1 MSTKNLLLLAI
12 LSLGILVA
20 CSQPEVAVEAEPTA
34 AINVAETLDTEGQK
48 GYNRISIFNHTKRRN
63 VTWQYQK
70 VLHTGQA

>member
-1 MSTKNLLLLAI
+1 MSTKHLLLLAI

-48 GYNRISIFNHTKRRN
+48 GYNRISIF
-63 VTWQYQK
+63 
-70 VLHTGQA
+70 